1 LDKQAW
7 KILKVLYPES
17 TTTGGECLQCRA
29 EACQAQKQLADQ
41 QEAARL
47 ERKLPLQTV
56 RRFYTRTRG
65 VQEHYLR
72 KNQTT
77 TIATTA
83 VASTSKDSFFRSAS
97 HELNIHTLLE
107 QDADDDCHDDEDR
120 KLPAKMSPPEAD
132 AKIPM
137 NHCQTVALE
146 KSMCPFVEPAPC
158 KRTAHGAAV

>member
-72 KNQTT
+72 KNQAT

-97 HELNIHTLLE
+97 HDIHSWSRTPMMIVMMMKIESYRRKCLL
-107 QDADDDCHDDEDR
+107 QKPTQKFR
-120 KLPAKMSPPEAD
+120 
-132 AKIPM
+132 
-137 NHCQTVALE
+137 
-146 KSMCPFVEPAPC
+146 
-158 KRTAHGAAV
+158 